1 MKKAKVMK
9 IMLLLTCIIS
19 KAFSKLNKVISL
31 IWSITVSP
39 GNLFR
44 IVAESQV
51 LVTNN
56 FLVLLLILMN
66 NC

>member
-19 KAFSKLNKVISL
+19 KASNKLNKVISL